1 MNATLKKSLANVNN
15 VMRITRKKHWN
26 DGEKKK
32 KKPKKMFSKTIMMF
46 SIFLTFLKTLVQ
58 LKSIHDNVL
67 DNVIDVG
74 RVDVQVP

>member
-1 MNATLKKSLANVNN
+1 
-15 VMRITRKKHWN
+15 
-26 DGEKKK
+26 
-32 KKPKKMFSKTIMMF
+32 MFSKTIMMF